1 MTAHTPQEI
10 ANAGPEPSPGHRVR
24 GIDTLRG
31 VAVVL
36 VVLHHI
42 NLRFWIDDY
51 DVEGLLPGTL
61 DKALF
66 WSGYYAVITFFV
78 ISGFLI
84 TTLSMRRW
92 ISLERIPLSRFYR
105 LRGARILPCLLMLL
119 IVLSALHWVGAT
131 DFVIDPKL
139 ASLGRALVAALT
151 FHVNWLEGHRGYLP
165 ANWDVLWSLSI
176 EETFYLLFPLMC
188 LMLRNERWI
197 MICMVALIVVGPFN
211 RVALEGR
218 DPWGDYAYFS
228 CMDGI
233 AFGCLA
239 AWITA
244 RVRLGRP
251 VLRVAMALGVVIAVA
266 IVVFRKQTSELGL
279 TKAGLDVTALELGVA
294 LVLIGLARGVV
305 NATSSRGTAWLRL
318 AGRCSYE
325 IYLTHMFVVLALMHL
340 FRDLFGPRP
349 ADSAAYFVTYAVML
363 VLSVLSGY
371 VVERWFSDP
380 LNRVLR
386 DARTERVAR
395 SPEDL
400 VGPVHRAGCLSARL
414 RTATEAGPWLVGRN
428 RPVPPESHQD
438 E

>member
-1 MTAHTPQEI
+1 MIARTPQEI
-10 ANAGPEPSPGHRVR
+10 ANAGTELSPGHRVP

-51 DVEGLLPGTL
+51 DVEGLLPGML

-84 TTLSMRRW
+84 TTLSVRRW
-92 ISLERIPLSRFYR
+92 ISLERIPPSRFYR
-105 LRGARILPCLLMLL
+105 LRGARILPCLLVLL
-119 IVLSALHWVGAT
+119 ITLSVLHWAGAS
-131 DFVIDPKL
+131 DFVIHPEV

-151 FHVNWLEGHRGYLP
+151 FHVNWLEGHRSYLP
-165 ANWDVLWSLSI
+165 ANWDVLWSLSV
-176 EETFYLLFPLMC
+176 EETFYLLFPLVC
-188 LMLRNERWI
+188 LVLRNERWI
-197 MICMVALIVVGPFN
+197 VVCMVALIVVGPFN

-233 AFGCLA
+233 AFGCIT

-251 VLRVAMALGVVIAVA
+251 VLRVATALGFVIVVA
-266 IVVFRKQTSELGL
+266 IVVFRKQISDLGL
-279 TKAGLDVTALELGVA
+279 TKAGLDVTALESGVA
-294 LVLIGLARGVV
+294 LLLIGLARGVV
-305 NATSSRGTAWLRL
+305 NTTLSRGTAWLRL

-325 IYLTHMFVVLALMHL
+325 IYLTHMFVVLGLMHP

-349 ADSAAYFVTYAVML
+349 HYAAAYFATYAVML
-363 VLSVLSGY
+363 VLSVLFGY

-386 DARTERVAR
+386 GARTERVAR
-395 SPEDL
+395 SPES
-400 VGPVHRAGCLSARL
+400 VAVRR
-414 RTATEAGPWLVGRN
+414 
-428 RPVPPESHQD
+428 
-438 E
+438 

>member
-1 MTAHTPQEI
+1 MRTPMSPHELATAP
-10 ANAGPEPSPGHRVR
+10 PGLARGDRVR
-24 GIDTLRG
+24 GIDALRG

-51 DVEGLLPGTL
+51 DVAGLLPDSL

-66 WSGYYAVITFFV
+66 WSGYYSVMTFFV

-84 TTLSMRRW
+84 TTLSIRRW
-92 ISLERIPLSRFYR
+92 AFLGRIPLSRFYR

-119 IVLSALHWVGAT
+119 VVLSVLHRDGAS
-131 DFVIDPKL
+131 DFVIHPEI

-165 ANWDVLWSLSI
+165 ANWDVLWSLSV

-244 RVRLGRP
+244 RVQLGRP

-266 IVVFRKQTSELGL
+266 IAVFRKQISDLGL
-279 TKAGLDVTALELGVA
+279 TKAGLDVTALEFGVA

-305 NATSSRGTAWLRL
+305 NATLPRGTAWLRL
-318 AGRCSYE
+318 VGRCSYE
-325 IYLTHMFVVLALMHL
+325 IYLTHMFVVLGLMHL
-340 FRDLFGPRP
+340 FRDLFGPGP
-349 ADSAAYFVTYAVML
+349 ADAAAYLTTYAIML
-363 VLSVLSGY
+363 MLSVLFGY

-386 DARTERVAR
+386 GARTERVAR
-395 SPEDL
+395 SPES
-400 VGPVHRAGCLSARL
+400 VAVRR
-414 RTATEAGPWLVGRN
+414 
-428 RPVPPESHQD
+428 
-438 E
+438 